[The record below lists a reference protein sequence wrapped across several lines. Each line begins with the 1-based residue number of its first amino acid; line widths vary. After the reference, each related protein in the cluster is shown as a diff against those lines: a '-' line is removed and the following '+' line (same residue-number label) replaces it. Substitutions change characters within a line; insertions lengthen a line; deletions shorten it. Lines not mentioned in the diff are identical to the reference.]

1 MYQIKA
7 STWRDGTLKL
17 LQRKLGYRNEFPWNC
32 GLYDGD
38 RLWGD
43 CWCMF
48 PKTMV
53 WSCAAGLPV
62 WENYTVGEGRVRQVY
77 GDGIAKSGLPDW
89 TGDNIFWNY
98 CNSISFN
105 SMLKSMKPALLLI
118 DSAHM
123 GTYIGEYQMDGRTYN
138 AAEFSPNGYIN
149 NTMRSYVAADG
160 GRWNYKGGTLLGYW
174 SRAGYFAGIDY
185 TDSVEPTPVTPPA
198 QRPYTIDNVAVH
210 MMRGDFGNGDARK
223 QKLKSM
229 GYTDSEIQQ
238 AQDIV
243 NKVYARNK
251 RDELTTVIAMR
262 LIAGAGGD
270 GATKRRQWVKDE
282 YKDDTL
288 YDEAQKKIN
297 WYLE

>member
-53 WSCAAGLPV
+53 WSCAIGCPV
-62 WENYTVGEGRVRQVY
+62 WDNYEVGESHVRKVY
-77 GDGIAKSGLPDW
+77 EKGIATSGLPDW
-89 TGDNIFWNY
+89 TGDNIYWTY
-98 CNSISFN
+98 CTPVSFGT
-105 SMLKSMKPALLLI
+105 LIKSTKPGLMLI
-118 DSAHM
+118 DGYHM
-123 GTYIGEYQMDGRTYN
+123 GTYIGEYQMDGKTYN
-138 AAEFSPNGYIN
+138 AAEFSPNDYIDD
-149 NTMRSYVAADG
+149 TMRSYVDANG
-160 GRWNYKGGTLLGYW
+160 GRWDYKGGHLLGYW

-185 TDSVEPTPVTPPA
+185 SAEPAPA
-198 QRPYTIDNVAVH
+198 QKPYSIENLAVH
-210 MMRGDFGNGDARK
+210 IMRGDFGNGDARK
-223 QKLKSM
+223 QKLREM
-229 GYTDSEIQQ
+229 GYTDAEIQQ

-251 RDELTTVIAMR
+251 RDELTTIIAMR

>member
-38 RLWGD
+38 TLWGD

-98 CNSISFN
+98 CSPVTFAG
-105 SMLKSMKPALLLI
+105 LLESMKPALLLI
-118 DSAHM
+118 DGAHM
-123 GTYIGEYQMDGRTYN
+123 GTYIGEYTIDGRIYN

-185 TDSVEPTPVTPPA
+185 TDSVEPTPVDPPKKK
-198 QRPYTIDNVAVH
+198 PYSIENLAVH
-210 MMRGDFGNGDARK
+210 MMRGEFGNGNARK
-223 QKLKSM
+223 QAVMAL
-229 GYTDSEIQQ
+229 GYTEAEYQQ
-238 AQDIV
+238 AQDII
-243 NKVYARNK
+243 NTVYERRE
-251 RDELTTVIAMR
+251 RDKICADIAMK
-262 LIAGAGGD
+262 LIAGEGGD
-270 GATKRRQWVKDE
+270 GVTIRRQWVKDKYGDE
-282 YKDDTL
+282 TLFDD
-288 YDEAQKKIN
+288 AQKKVN
-297 WYLE
+297 AYLA